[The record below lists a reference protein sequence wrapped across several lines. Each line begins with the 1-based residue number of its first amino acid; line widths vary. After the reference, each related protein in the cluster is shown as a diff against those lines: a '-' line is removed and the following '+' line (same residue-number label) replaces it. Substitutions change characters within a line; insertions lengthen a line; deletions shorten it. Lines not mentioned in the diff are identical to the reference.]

1 MNRDLSLRVLILTL
15 LLVSIP
21 SAHAQTQGLT
31 SPYAGME
38 TRDIKALSEADIQGL
53 LSGAGMGYA
62 MAAELNGYPG
72 PKHVLE
78 LAAELVLTNEQR
90 ERTEALFSAMQ
101 AEAIVHGKKIIALEA
116 ELDDAFASNTVD
128 ADLIQVLTAEI
139 GAVEG
144 KLRAAHLR
152 THLEMTPILSMHQR
166 HLYQQ
171 LRGYGEGGMD
181 HSNMDHSNVDH
192 DH

>member
-1 MNRDLSLRVLILTL
+1 MKRLILACL
-15 LLVSIP
+15 FFLSSPVF
-21 SAHAQTQGLT
+21 AQEHEHT

-38 TRDIKALSEADIQGL
+38 TRDIKALSDADVEGL

-78 LAAELVLTNEQR
+78 LANELGLTDEQR
-90 ERTEALFSAMQ
+90 EQTEVLYAAMQ
-101 AEAIVHGKKIIALEA
+101 REAIVFGKKLIALEA
-116 ELDDAFASNTVD
+116 ELDAAFASNEID
-128 ADLIQVLTAEI
+128 SGLILALTAQI

-144 KLRAAHLR
+144 MLRAAHLK
-152 THLEMTPILSMHQR
+152 THLEMTPLLSMHQR
-166 HLYQQ
+166 HMYQQ

-181 HSNMDHSNVDH
+181 HGNMEH

>member
-1 MNRDLSLRVLILTL
+1 MRSLILACLFFLGST
-15 LLVSIP
+15 
-21 SAHAQTQGLT
+21 AFAQEHEHA

-38 TRDIKALSEADIQGL
+38 TRDIKALSESDIEGL

-78 LAAELVLTNEQR
+78 LADELALTDEQR
-90 ERTEALFSAMQ
+90 EQTEALFAAMQ
-101 AEAIVHGKKIIALEA
+101 NEAIVFGKKLIALES
-116 ELDDAFASNTVD
+116 ELDAAFASNEID
-128 ADLIQVLTAEI
+128 SGLILALTSQI
-139 GAVEG
+139 GAVESM
-144 KLRAAHLR
+144 LRAAHLK
-152 THLEMTPILSMHQR
+152 THLEMTPLLSMHQQ
-166 HLYQQ
+166 HMYQQ

-181 HSNMDHSNVDH
+181 HGDMDHSGGDH

>member
-1 MNRDLSLRVLILTL
+1 MRALILACLFFLGST
-15 LLVSIP
+15 
-21 SAHAQTQGLT
+21 AFAQEHEHT

-38 TRDIKALSEADIQGL
+38 LRDIKALSEADVQGL

-78 LAAELVLTNEQR
+78 LAAELALTDEQR

-101 AEAIVHGKKIIALEA
+101 EEAIAHGKTLIALEA

-128 ADLIQVLTAEI
+128 ADLILALTAEI

-166 HLYQQ
+166 HRYQQ
-171 LRGYGEGGMD
+171 LRGYGEGDMDHSTMD
-181 HSNMDHSNVDH
+181 HSNMDHNH
-192 DH
+192 